1 MPAGTRFLLR
11 IMGTKG
17 ATVSDS
23 FQHVLV
29 LEEGQ
34 CATGCAMCHVTFPF
48 DGKNRSLGPHS
59 QGKQNSVG
67 CLLEPR
73 PLFAFLAIFT
83 VPVLVRRLFLEA
95 FLGDGK
101 ALGQG

>member
-1 MPAGTRFLLR
+1 MYPFPSMEKTRAL
-11 IMGTKG
+11 
-17 ATVSDS
+17 A
-23 FQHVLV
+23 
-29 LEEGQ
+29 
-34 CATGCAMCHVTFPF
+34 
-48 DGKNRSLGPHS
+48 PHS

-83 VPVLVRRLFLEA
+83 VPVLVRRRSLEA